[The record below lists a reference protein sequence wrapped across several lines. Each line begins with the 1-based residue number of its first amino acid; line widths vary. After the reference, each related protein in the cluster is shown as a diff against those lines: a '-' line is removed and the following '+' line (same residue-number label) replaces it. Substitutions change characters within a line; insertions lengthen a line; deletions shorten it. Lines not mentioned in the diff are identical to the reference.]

1 VIHSFFKSISD
12 FLRPKGSTDSQPQRE
27 KIKRLFVGVV
37 MKTRSQGQ
45 LLELQLLEYRLLDS
59 FYRNLDCST

>member
-1 VIHSFFKSISD
+1 MHSDNLISEEFFSLILLFTFQIVIHSFFKSISD

-37 MKTRSQGQ
+37 MKTRN
-45 LLELQLLEYRLLDS
+45 RKKK
-59 FYRNLDCST
+59 